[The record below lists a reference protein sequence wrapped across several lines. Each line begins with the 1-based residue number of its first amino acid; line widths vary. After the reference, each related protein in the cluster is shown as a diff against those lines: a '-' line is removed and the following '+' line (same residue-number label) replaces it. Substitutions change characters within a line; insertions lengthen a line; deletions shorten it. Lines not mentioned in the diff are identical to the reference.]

1 MVVMKA
7 AGRAVAM
14 RVRAWRAVRHES
26 AAGVNGSPYV
36 MLSQIYTHG
45 SMIQEENIPICRKG
59 SLYQLD
65 PHATVIL
72 CHSSLLPRYIY
83 CMYVSLFY
91 SLVTSLTQTVSDV
104 LLSFF
109 NCK

>member
-36 MLSQIYTHG
+36 MLSKMMQFGG
-45 SMIQEENIPICRKG
+45 SKEENITGK
-59 SLYQLD
+59 S
-65 PHATVIL
+65 
-72 CHSSLLPRYIY
+72 
-83 CMYVSLFY
+83 
-91 SLVTSLTQTVSDV
+91 
-104 LLSFF
+104 
-109 NCK
+109 

>member
-36 MLSQIYTHG
+36 MLSIKTEF
-45 SMIQEENIPICRKG
+45 SESKEENITVK
-59 SLYQLD
+59 SQLS
-65 PHATVIL
+65 VVREGR
-72 CHSSLLPRYIY
+72 SS
-83 CMYVSLFY
+83 M
-91 SLVTSLTQTVSDV
+91 D
-104 LLSFF
+104 
-109 NCK
+109 N